1 MSSIKAKHVSPSE
14 TYMLIPSLVLNQ
26 TILGGNQF
34 DHGPCALWH
43 KKIHA
48 IDPHLSFSSCW
59 HNFSNSSAARQS
71 PNIYRSP
78 VSIFI
83 WDVVVPTSKSSNFA
97 AWDGLI
103 HHLWNSDLL
112 KSHEAAISSLER
124 SLKSTPSSGRRCSSW
139 AEVRVVPK
147 ISGIKCTEK
156 ASVRNENLWK
166 MGSRSV
172 SAQFTTSMCR
182 SRKVKCKNICVWVY
196 SAYWHSGSQI
206 VQKCYILLL

>member
-1 MSSIKAKHVSPSE
+1 MVLDSARDFSLSSWSAPRKCDTMGMMGTSPIKAKHVSPSE
-14 TYMLIPSLVLNQ
+14 AYMLITSLVPNQ
-26 TILGGNQF
+26 TILGGNQV
-34 DHGPCALWH
+34 DHGPSALWH

-71 PNIYRSP
+71 PKIYRSP

-112 KSHEAAISSLER
+112 KSHEVAISSLER
-124 SLKSTPSSGRRCSSW
+124 SLKSTTSSGRRCSSW

-147 ISGIKCTEK
+147 NSRIKCMEK
-156 ASVRNENLWK
+156 ASVQNENLWIK
-166 MGSRSV
+166 WDLEVPRPNLQLQC
-172 SAQFTTSMCR
+172 AHR
-182 SRKVKCKNICVWVY
+182 ER
-196 SAYWHSGSQI
+196 
-206 VQKCYILLL
+206 